1 MSIRIQRMKSFSVIM
16 SICKCNSPEYLRVA
30 LDCLLQQTLLPNE
43 IVIAGDGP
51 VPAELEQVV

>member
-1 MSIRIQRMKSFSVIM
+1 MKSFSVIM